1 MARTIMHIDL
11 DAFYASAEQREHPEW
26 KGLPVV
32 VGADPKEGFGRG
44 VAMTAS
50 YEARKFGIKSA
61 MPISQAYR
69 LCPTAVFVRPNFP
82 LYMTA
87 SEGVMRIL
95 RSHADKFEQVGIDE
109 AFIDASSKL
118 ENSSEPFYEKAQVE
132 QSLTGPSRLM
142 STWGSSKNEIEKFA
156 AAIKK
161 EILEKE
167 KLTCSIGVASNKLVA
182 KIASDY
188 RKPDGLTIV
197 AGGKEKEFL
206 SPLPVRKLIG
216 VGEKTDLALKE
227 LGISTIG
234 ELASTPQDFLFGE
247 FGKMGLYL
255 NEAANG
261 IDNSEVEEN
270 YEIKSINRNTTFDED
285 TKDEAIIFATID
297 EMLEDAHN
305 YLTAGN
311 FRCKTVG
318 IRVRFE
324 DFETHTKEKTLG
336 EATTDIGLIKSTAK
350 KLLQPFFSDNRKIRQ
365 VGIRLAQ
372 LEEVDKRQKMV
383 SEYLR

>member
-1 MARTIMHIDL
+1 MHVDM
-11 DAFYASAEQREHPEW
+11 DAFYASVEQREHPEW

-69 LCPTAVFVRPNFP
+69 LCPTAIFARPNFP
-82 LYMTA
+82 LYMAA
-87 SEGVMRIL
+87 SEGVMKIL
-95 RSHADKFEQVGIDE
+95 RSYAGKFEQVSIDE
-109 AFIDASSKL
+109 AFIDVTAK
-118 ENSSEPFYEKAQVE
+118 V
-132 QSLTGPSRLM
+132 
-142 STWGSSKNEIEKFA
+142 GSDKSEIEKLA
-156 AAIKK
+156 ATIKS

-167 KLTCSIGVASNKLVA
+167 KLSCSIGVASNKLVA

-188 RKPDGLTIV
+188 KKPDGLTLID
-197 AGGKEKEFL
+197 AGDESAFL

-216 VGEKTDLALKE
+216 VGEKTELALQE

-234 ELASTPQDFLFGE
+234 ELASAPKDFMFDE
-247 FGKMGLYL
+247 FGKIGLYL
-255 NEAANG
+255 HEAANG
-261 IDNSEVEEN
+261 VDNSEVEEN

-285 TKDEAIIFATID
+285 TKDQEAIFTALD

-305 YLTAGN
+305 YLAAGN
-311 FRCKTVG
+311 FRCRTVG
-318 IRVRFE
+318 TRVRFE

-336 EATTDIGLIKSTAK
+336 EATDDLELMK
-350 KLLQPFFSDNRKIRQ
+350 KVARQLLQPFFSDARRVRQ

-372 LEEVDKRQKMV
+372 LEEIDKKQKLV
-383 SEYLR
+383 QQFL

>member
-1 MARTIMHIDL
+1 MPRTIMHLDM
-11 DAFYASAEQREHPEW
+11 DAFYASVEQREHPEW

-44 VAMTAS
+44 VAMTCS

-69 LCPTAVFVRPNFP
+69 LCPTAIFVRPNFP
-82 LYMTA
+82 LYLAA
-87 SEGVMRIL
+87 SESAMAVL
-95 RSHADKFEQVGIDE
+95 RSHCDKFEQVSVDE
-109 AFIDASSKL
+109 AFIDVTAKLSDSSK
-118 ENSSEPFYEKAQVE
+118 
-132 QSLTGPSRLM
+132 G
-142 STWGSSKNEIEKFA
+142 EIEKFA
-156 AAIKK
+156 AAIKN
-161 EILEKE
+161 EIREKE
-167 KLTCSIGVASNKLVA
+167 QLSCSIGAASNKLVA

-197 AGGKEKEFL
+197 EPGDERVFL

-216 VGEKTDLALKE
+216 VGEKTELALKE

-234 ELASTPQDFLFGE
+234 ELASTPQDFMIKE

-255 NEAANG
+255 HEAANG
-261 IDNSEVEEN
+261 IDDSEVEEN
-270 YEIKSINRNTTFDED
+270 YEVKSISRNTTFDED
-285 TKDEAIIFATID
+285 TRDEATIFAAID
-297 EMLEDAHN
+297 EMLEDAHI
-305 YLTAGN
+305 YLAAGN

-324 DFETHTKEKTLG
+324 DFETHTKEKTLS
-336 EATTDIGLIKSTAK
+336 EATTDISTIKKTAK
-350 KLLQPFFSDNRKIRQ
+350 QLLQQFFSDSRKVRQ

-372 LEEVDKRQKMV
+372 LEEVDRKQKLV
-383 SEYLR
+383 QEYLN

>member
-1 MARTIMHIDL
+1 MARTILHVDL

-82 LYMTA
+82 LYMAA

-95 RSHADKFEQVGIDE
+95 RSHAGKFEQVGIDE

-118 ENSSEPFYEKAQVE
+118 ESSN
-132 QSLTGPSRLM
+132 RD
-142 STWGSSKNEIEKFA
+142 EIEKFA
-156 AAIKK
+156 AAIKN
-161 EILEKE
+161 EVLEKE

-188 RKPDGLTIV
+188 KKPDGLTIV
-197 AGGKEKEFL
+197 EDGKEKEFL
-206 SPLPVRKLIG
+206 SALPVRKLIG
-216 VGEKTDLALKE
+216 VGEKTELALKE
-227 LGISTIG
+227 LGVSTIG
-234 ELASTPQDFLFGE
+234 ELASMPQDFMFDG

-255 NEAANG
+255 SEAANG

-285 TKDEAIIFATID
+285 TKNETTIFAAID

-305 YLTAGN
+305 YLTAGS
-311 FRCKTVG
+311 FHCKTVG

-324 DFETHTKEKTLG
+324 DFETHTKEKTLS
-336 EATTDIGLIKSTAK
+336 EATADRAIMSAVAK
-350 KLLQPFFSDNRKIRQ
+350 KLLQPFLADKRKVRQ
-365 VGIRLAQ
+365 VGIRMAH
-372 LEEVDKRQKMV
+372 LEEVDKKQKLV
-383 SEYLR
+383 QEYLS